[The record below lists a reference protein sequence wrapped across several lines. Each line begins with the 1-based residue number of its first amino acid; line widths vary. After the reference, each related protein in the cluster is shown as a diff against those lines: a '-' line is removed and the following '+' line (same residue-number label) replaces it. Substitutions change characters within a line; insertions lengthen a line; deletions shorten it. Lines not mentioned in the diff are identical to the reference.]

1 MTPQTFEQLAEL
13 VARNIEKANGAVPEI
28 ERGNLI
34 AEAVYETAMFMLAT
48 TPSTVHHQAYV
59 ATELLKRLRNFHS
72 PFFVIARE
80 MGTDAEL
87 RQHFETFMEATKS
100 WQTRQH

>member
-13 VARNIEKANGAVPEI
+13 LVSTITEANGAMPEV
-28 ERGNLI
+28 ERANLL
-34 AEAVYETAMFMLAT
+34 AEAVYQTAAFLLAT
-48 TPSTVHHQAYV
+48 TPTTGHHQAYL